1 MIVSPC
7 SPYIPFR
14 EYTSKSSSSP
24 GGAPC
29 TLCACILYVDLGTS
43 RTVHIHA
50 SNHTCHG
57 SAHPRAI
64 SFWKNAHDAEFGLPT
79 LSLSFFLSSPAL
91 YAPDGVFC
99 LTKTSRTPSWPKT
112 LPSADA
118 DRHQKPRQPRLPRS
132 KRRPKFFDGPPQRRF
147 LVSFS
152 FKGGRACEYQ
162 DSVIISSI
170 REKSGFSDLR
180 SSTSPSMA
188 PTAAPLDPT
197 RTRPGKC
204 AAEFLEPPC
213 EMFKMIRQLG
223 VVAFGWFGG

>member
-1 MIVSPC
+1 MSISEQV
-7 SPYIPFR
+7 
-14 EYTSKSSSSP
+14 EQ
-24 GGAPC
+24 
-29 TLCACILYVDLGTS
+29 CIYMPQI
-43 RTVHIHA
+43 IHA
-50 SNHTCHG
+50 MDLHILVLSRSGRMLTMRNLDYLL
-57 SAHPRAI
+57 SL
-64 SFWKNAHDAEFGLPT
+64 S

-180 SSTSPSMA
+180 SSTSASMA